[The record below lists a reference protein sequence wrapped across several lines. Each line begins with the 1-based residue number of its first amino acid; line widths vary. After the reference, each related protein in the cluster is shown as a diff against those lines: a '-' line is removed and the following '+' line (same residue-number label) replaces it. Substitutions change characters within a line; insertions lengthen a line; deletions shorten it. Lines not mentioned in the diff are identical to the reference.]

1 MIQFFTSLYS
11 KAIINKLP
19 PVKFPLTHAMC
30 DKNAYETF
38 AELGSQVLMQ
48 FQVRYGKLMS
58 VVLFKMEDKESIK
71 VYSFEVT
78 SDCHLMD
85 YGTYAMNELKREFS
99 KISLNSLVESKVFY
113 EKQGFEQTGET
124 QYTWRKEYAGTIP
137 ANT

>member
-1 MIQFFTSLYS
+1 MIQFMTSLYS

-19 PVKFPLTHAMC
+19 PAKFPLTHAMC

-38 AELGSQVLMQ
+38 DNPVLMQ

-58 VVLFKMEDKESIK
+58 VVLYQMEDNDSIK
-71 VYSFEVT
+71 VFSFEVT

-85 YGTYAMNELKREFS
+85 YGTNAMNELKRDFS

-113 EKQGFEQTGET
+113 EKQGFDPTGEN
-124 QYTWRKEYAGTIP
+124 QYTWRKDYARTVP
-137 ANT
+137 ANP

>member
-1 MIQFFTSLYS
+1 MIQFMTSLYS

-38 AELGSQVLMQ
+38 ENKVLMQ

-58 VVLFKMEDKESIK
+58 VVLYQMEDSDSIK
-71 VYSFEVT
+71 VFSFEVT

-85 YGTYAMNELKREFS
+85 YGTNAMNELKREF
-99 KISLNSLVESKVFY
+99 KEISLNSLVESKVFY
-113 EKQGFEQTGET
+113 EKQGFDPTGEN
-124 QYTWRKEYAGTIP
+124 QYTWRKDYAGTVS
-137 ANT
+137 ANS